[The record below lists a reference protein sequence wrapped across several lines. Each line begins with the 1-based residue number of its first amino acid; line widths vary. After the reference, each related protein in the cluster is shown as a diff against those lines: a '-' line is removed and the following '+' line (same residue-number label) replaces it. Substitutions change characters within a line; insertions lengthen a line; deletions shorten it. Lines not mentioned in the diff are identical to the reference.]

1 MPSYLAEVVDPALR
15 AERKS
20 GAPGAGSRG
29 TDVAPLDASSEPT
42 VDASSTTTAGASTG
56 GATDTAA
63 TPGLTTAVSPS
74 AVLTGTPLGR
84 LAAAAVTRDSPGPL
98 TTRAPGIRRCP
109 TGSNSWPLANT
120 TNRISGNRPATSAGA
135 STTKPLCS
143 PPVNRT
149 ISRPPPRTQPV

>member
-1 MPSYLAEVVDPALR
+1 MPSYVAEVVDLAVR

-29 TDVAPLDASSEPT
+29 TDVAALDASSEPT
-42 VDASSTTTAGASTG
+42 VDASSTTAAASTR

-63 TPGLTTAVSPS
+63 TAGLTTAVSTS
-74 AVLTGTPLGR
+74 AVLAGTPLGR
-84 LAAAAVTRDSPGPL
+84 LAAAAVTRDSPGRL

-120 TNRISGNRPATSAGA
+120 TNRSARPRQVPWARARCLCGRDRTWL
-135 STTKPLCS
+135 KP
-143 PPVNRT
+143 R
-149 ISRPPPRTQPV
+149 

>member
-74 AVLTGTPLGR
+74 AVLAGTPLGR
-84 LAAAAVTRDSPGPL
+84 LAAAAVTRDSPGRL
-98 TTRAPGIRRCP
+98 TTRTPGIRRCP

-120 TNRISGNRPATSAGA
+120 TNRSARPRQVPWARARCLCGRDRTWL
-135 STTKPLCS
+135 KP
-143 PPVNRT
+143 R
-149 ISRPPPRTQPV
+149 